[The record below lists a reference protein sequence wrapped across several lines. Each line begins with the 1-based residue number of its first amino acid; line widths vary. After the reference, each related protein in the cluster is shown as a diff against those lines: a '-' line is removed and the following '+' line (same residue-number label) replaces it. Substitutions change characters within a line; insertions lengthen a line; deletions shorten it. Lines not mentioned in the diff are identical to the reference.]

1 MAYTHSQTSKGDK
14 MFSQN
19 LEKLPPYLF
28 DQIDKMKKSI
38 KNPIDFGV
46 GDPDLPTP
54 KIIVDEMIKNVKKSE
69 YHKYPPYEGISELK
83 KEISI
88 YFKKRFSVNVDP
100 DKEILVLIGSKEGI
114 AHSLEAFLNKGDKV
128 LIPSI
133 CYPVYKNQTILK
145 GGIPVEYKIKYEN
158 NFIPDL
164 EEIEKKI
171 DEKTKILFLN
181 YPNNPTGT
189 KVKKGFYDDI
199 YELCSKK
206 NIFVLNDNVYS
217 EIYFDDDPPPS
228 FFQSD
233 RNKDISCEFHSFSK
247 VFNMTGWRIGFMVGN
262 QKMIET
268 VKKIK
273 TNTDSGVF
281 IPIQFAAIKG
291 LKNFEKI
298 KKDNI
303 KVYKKR
309 MEIISQELYRKGFEF
324 HKPVATYYLFSK
336 TLKNMDSLSF
346 TKLLLKKT
354 GIVTTPGIGFGKDGD
369 GFIRFSITLNEKDF
383 YRGIEK
389 IKRLK
394 I

>member
-1 MAYTHSQTSKGDK
+1 
-14 MFSQN
+14 
-19 LEKLPPYLF
+19 
-28 DQIDKMKKSI
+28 
-38 KNPIDFGV
+38 
-46 GDPDLPTP
+46 
-54 KIIVDEMIKNVKKSE
+54 
-69 YHKYPPYEGISELK
+69 
-83 KEISI
+83 
-88 YFKKRFSVNVDP
+88 
-100 DKEILVLIGSKEGI
+100 
-114 AHSLEAFLNKGDKV
+114 
-128 LIPSI
+128 
-133 CYPVYKNQTILK
+133 
-145 GGIPVEYKIKYEN
+145 
-158 NFIPDL
+158 
-164 EEIEKKI
+164 
-171 DEKTKILFLN
+171 
-181 YPNNPTGT
+181 
-189 KVKKGFYDDI
+189 
-199 YELCSKK
+199 
-206 NIFVLNDNVYS
+206 
-217 EIYFDDDPPPS
+217 
-228 FFQSD
+228 
-233 RNKDISCEFHSFSK
+233 
-247 VFNMTGWRIGFMVGN
+247 MVGN

-369 GFIRFSITLNEKDF
+369 GFIRFSITLSEKDF